1 MVVDIT
7 SVSVLENMY
16 NILTE
21 LKENIETWGFF
32 PKQVKR
38 ASGRWNGVLKN
49 AYPLWTW
56 GKKELVREFNQRFKA

>member
-21 LKENIETWGFF
+21 LKN
-32 PKQVKR
+32 
-38 ASGRWNGVLKN
+38 
-49 AYPLWTW
+49 
-56 GKKELVREFNQRFKA
+56 RERFSFKAGKEGNRAVV

>member
-21 LKENIETWGFF
+21 LKENIETWVFF
-32 PKQVKR
+32 SKAGKEGLR
-38 ASGRWNGVLKN
+38 ALEWCPQKCISTVDMEEEGISKGV
-49 AYPLWTW
+49 
-56 GKKELVREFNQRFKA
+56 